1 MKKISRLNLLQ
12 TQEALKESMLDVN
25 ESAVKDVILDMADN
39 VEYIGSWGKVHG
51 SAEWGKGG
59 GYI

>member
-25 ESAVKDVILDMADN
+25 ETAIKDVILDMAN
-39 VEYIGSWGKVHG
+39 NTEQVGGWLKAHG
-51 SAEWGKGG
+51 SAEWSKGG
-59 GYI
+59 GYV